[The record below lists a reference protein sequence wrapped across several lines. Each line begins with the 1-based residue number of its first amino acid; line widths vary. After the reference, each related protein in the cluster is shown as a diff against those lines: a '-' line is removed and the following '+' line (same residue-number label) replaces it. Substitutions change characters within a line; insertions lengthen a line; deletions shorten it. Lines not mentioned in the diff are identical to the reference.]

1 MKSTSGILKSSC
13 FGGVAQLGERLVRN
27 QKVGSSIL
35 PVSTTDMKARQR
47 LAFFIST
54 PPGRSSYTSNRHGST
69 RTTGRLT
76 PRGRPPGHAERS
88 ACNRQDFGR
97 VYTLRAA
104 GVVNQALDH
113 RLRRPRRKSQHE
125 ARHRICRARPYPT
138 LAGPPAQPLR
148 AFWRVLALDRAR
160 RPGHD
165 RRPALRHARRACAFS
180 YHTVSYHSYHTVSY

>member
-1 MKSTSGILKSSC
+1 MVGNSGILLGSC
-13 FGGVAQLGERLVRN
+13 VGGVAQLGERLVRN

-54 PPGRSSYTSNRHGST
+54 PPGRSSYTGNRHGST

-76 PRGRPPGHAERS
+76 PRGRPTGHTEWS
-88 ACNRQDFGR
+88 TCNRQDFGS

-113 RLRRPRRKSQHE
+113 RPRRPRRKSQQE
-125 ARHRICRARPYPT
+125 ARHRFSRARPYAT
-138 LAGPPAQPLR
+138 LAGPPARPLR

-160 RPGHD
+160 QPGHG
-165 RRPALRHARRACAFS
+165 RRSYLRHACQACAFS
-180 YHTVSYHSYHTVSY
+180 YHTVSYH